1 MNKKAKYIIPVIVLL
16 AAFSAKAQIGGSIGM
31 PDARSSSMAGAY
43 TAVSEGLY
51 SIGVNPANL
60 SMSKGIELIMPL
72 PLPSFSSIAGS
83 NFFSLSDYNYYFGS
97 YTIDGNG
104 KKRGR
109 YLNEADKKNFID
121 LFGKGGGIHMN
132 LFVRYFALSAT
143 PSESFGSLA
152 FSVSD
157 QAAADGTIPTGIV
170 ELLFK
175 GNPPNSRYDF
185 NDTQFKSWWIRKYSF
200 SYSRE
205 FRISEEK
212 SISAGISLNIIS
224 GLFYAGLDEID
235 SEIFTDSLGNIHG
248 RASYSAK
255 SAFSPNFGVEY
266 DFENQSSY
274 EENFSAFPEPAGAGL
289 GADIGINYRH
299 NSVFKF
305 ALAVTDIGRIEWN
318 KRAAQ
323 FNVNRSV
330 RIDDVSEEAQ
340 RDSLTNLFSTEGAGK
355 SVDKFSTPLATT
367 LRFGASIDLA
377 NLFELEN
384 KLQIAAGYVQ
394 GLNKMPGN
402 TTSPGFSIGIEWMPF
417 ESVLSLRSGVAFGGW
432 AKFRW
437 GLGMGLDF
445 GLFELNAGTSNF
457 QNVASP
463 SSGKMI
469 SIAVDSRWKF

>member
-1 MNKKAKYIIPVIVLL
+1 MKNNFKYIIPILL
-16 AAFSAKAQIGGSIGM
+16 TAALSINAQIGGSVGL

-51 SIGVNPANL
+51 SIAVNPANL
-60 SMSKGIELIMPL
+60 SKSKGIELIMPL
-72 PLPSFSSIAGS
+72 PLPSFSSVAGS
-83 NFFSLSDYNYYFGS
+83 NFFSLSDYNYYFGT
-97 YTIDGNG
+97 YTVDENG

-109 YLNEADKKNFID
+109 YLNEADKQNFID
-121 LFGKGGGIHMN
+121 LFGKGGGVSVN
-132 LFVRYFALSAT
+132 LFVRYFALAVT
-143 PSESFGSLA
+143 PSESFGALA
-152 FSVSD
+152 FSVTD
-157 QAAADGTIPTGIV
+157 QIAADGKIPTGIA

-185 NDTQFKSWWIRKYSF
+185 NDAEFKSWWLRKYSF

-212 SISAGISLNIIS
+212 SIGAGISLHLIN

-235 SEIFTDSLGNIHG
+235 SEIHTDSLGNIRG
-248 RASYSAK
+248 RANYSAK

-274 EENFSAFPEPAGAGL
+274 EENISAFPEPAGTGF
-289 GADIGINYRH
+289 GADFGLSYRH
-299 NSVFKF
+299 NRAFTF
-305 ALAVTDIGRIEWN
+305 ALAITDIGAIEWN

-323 FNVNRSV
+323 FNVSRNV
-330 RIDDVSEEAQ
+330 YIDDVSEEAQ
-340 RDSLTNLFSTEGAGK
+340 RDSLTNLFSTDGAGK
-355 SVDKFSTPLATT
+355 SVDKFSTPLATA

-377 NLFELEN
+377 NLLKLKN
-384 KLQIAAGYVQ
+384 KLMIAAGYAQ

-402 TTSPGFSIGIEWMPF
+402 TTSPRFSIGVEWMPF
-417 ESVLSLRSGVAFGGW
+417 ESVFSLRSGMAFGGW

-437 GLGMGLDF
+437 GLGIGLDF

-457 QNVASP
+457 QNIASP